1 VTGASRWLYL
11 THLVGNALLL
21 WLGYY
26 WLGVG
31 ESTTARLLWSALLAV
46 IGLCGALWLHGAGFA
61 YFRFPDRLAI
71 RPAFQ
76 AALAHL
82 PALFLLAIVALLIY
96 GLLAWWRDYSVQP
109 ALKIAS
115 YLTLK
120 TRKPVKPASAQAVFD
135 GALWLVR
142 WLVVPVILLPL
153 ASAIASK
160 GRHGFRGESRGV
172 RRRPLYWIE
181 VIGLLLIGIWLP
193 LKLIVWVPGLHS
205 FGMQMVSFLFRLLIA
220 YLLFTAALL
229 SLEFFTS
236 GGRPRV
242 SQVKTASA
250 P

>member
-1 VTGASRWLYL
+1 MTGASRWLFL
-11 THLVGNALLL
+11 THFVGNALLL

-31 ESTTARLLWSALLAV
+31 ESTTTRLLWSGILAV
-46 IGLCGALWLHGAGFA
+46 IMICGALWLHGAGFA
-61 YFRFPDRLAI
+61 YFRFPDRSAA
-71 RPAFQ
+71 RPAFR

-82 PALFLLAIVALLIY
+82 PALFLIAIVALLIY
-96 GLLAWWRDYSVQP
+96 GALAWWGDYSTQP
-109 ALKIAS
+109 ALKMAS

-120 TRKPVKPASAQAVFD
+120 TRKPVKPASVQAVFN
-135 GALWLVR
+135 GVLWVMR

-153 ASAIASK
+153 GSAIASK
-160 GRHGFRGESRGV
+160 GWHGLRGESRGV

-181 VIGLLLIGIWLP
+181 VIGLLLVGIWVP
-193 LKLIVWVPGLHS
+193 LKLIVWVPGLSS
-205 FGMQMVSFLFRLLIA
+205 FGLQMVSFVLRLLIA

-229 SLEFFTS
+229 SLEFFSS

-242 SQVKTASA
+242 SQARTASA